1 MWYPVVRVVRASP
14 ALERSSRVE
23 PLTERVTP
31 VTVAALAPRKLTTI
45 IPLQPLPKTWQGRV

>member
-14 ALERSSRVE
+14 AFERSSRVE

-31 VTVAALAPRKLTTI
+31 VFVRFKVTVPMNSLHYFGQNKA
-45 IPLQPLPKTWQGRV
+45 V